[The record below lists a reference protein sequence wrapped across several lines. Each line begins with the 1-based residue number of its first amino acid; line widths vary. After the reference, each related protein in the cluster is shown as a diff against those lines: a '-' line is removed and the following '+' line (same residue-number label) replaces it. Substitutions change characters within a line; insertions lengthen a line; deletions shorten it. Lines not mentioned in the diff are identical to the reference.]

1 VSRDP
6 ADVPRRF
13 YADRVNDREVAELLG
28 LCKGMI
34 ADGVVN
40 EDEAI
45 ALKVW
50 LRSHPD
56 VAVAFPGKQLAER
69 LDRIFA
75 DGVIQDDERAEL
87 ETMVADLVGEPE
99 DRSGEMNRST
109 RLPLTDPAPAIFF
122 EGKEFVFTGNFCMR
136 RKECERLVTERA
148 GRAWNDVTRRADYL
162 VIGTVAADAWITA
175 AWGNKILSAM
185 QLRDEGHHIAIVA
198 ESHWLEAIE
207 LGA

>member
-1 VSRDP
+1 MTTDP

-13 YADRVNDREVAELLG
+13 YAERVNDREVAELLG

-69 LDRIFA
+69 LDRVFA
-75 DGVIQDDERAEL
+75 DGLVEDEERHEL
-87 ETMVADLVGEPE
+87 EAMMADLVGEPK

-109 RLPLTDPAPAIFF
+109 RLPLTSPPPSLFF

-136 RKECERLVTERA
+136 RKECERLVSERA
-148 GRAWNDVTRRADYL
+148 GRPWPRVTNRTDYL
-162 VIGTVAADAWITA
+162 VIGSIAADAWISA
-175 AWGNKILSAM
+175 AWGNKILEAM
-185 QLRDEGHHIAIVA
+185 KMRDDGHHIAIVA
-198 ESHWLEAIE
+198 EPHWLESIE
-207 LGA
+207 FGA